1 MEINTTLFRKEP
13 RFDTRLCKVE
23 KILELSGSDF
33 VHLKENLLDEYEFLT
48 RYRDLMRLD
57 QDDIAHCLMVLGDG
71 YEDAIL
77 IEAEGASYA
86 RYAAF
91 LPLVRMA
98 VEAQGLEVIDD
109 GSITHSWK
117 ISFLLRFVPSIAPEE
132 NVAQLIQI
140 GRASCRERV

>member
-33 VHLKENLLDEYEFLT
+33 VQLKENLLDEYEFLT

-71 YEDAIL
+71 YEDGIL

-86 RYAAF
+86 RYAA
-91 LPLVRMA
+91 VGSCGGRGAGRTSDRA
-98 VEAQGLEVIDD
+98 V
-109 GSITHSWK
+109 
-117 ISFLLRFVPSIAPEE
+117 
-132 NVAQLIQI
+132 
-140 GRASCRERV
+140 

>member
-77 IEAEGASYA
+77 IEAEGASYG

-91 LPLVRMA
+91 LPLVRAA
-98 VEAQGLEVIDD
+98 VEAQQEELPIERYEPAMEEGMILGGL
-109 GSITHSWK
+109 K
-117 ISFLLRFVPSIAPEE
+117 
-132 NVAQLIQI
+132 
-140 GRASCRERV
+140 